1 MKKNAHY
8 SIFAIK
14 NGPKYHIG
22 RHLMTSFLSMKG
34 LTELTN
40 VVGNWSDK
48 RASAVA
54 RTTYTN
60 QITAIP

>member
-1 MKKNAHY
+1 
-8 SIFAIK
+8 
-14 NGPKYHIG
+14 
-22 RHLMTSFLSMKG
+22 MKG

-54 RTTYTN
+54 MED
-60 QITAIP
+60 I